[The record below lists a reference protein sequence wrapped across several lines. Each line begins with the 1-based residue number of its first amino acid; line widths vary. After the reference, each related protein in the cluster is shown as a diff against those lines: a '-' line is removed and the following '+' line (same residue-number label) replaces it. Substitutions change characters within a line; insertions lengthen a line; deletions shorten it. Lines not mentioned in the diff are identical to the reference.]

1 MGAPARPSRPLLRRR
16 GPVRRGGR
24 RGVRGDPPAR
34 DLVADATA
42 PLRARPEERGRLPR
56 PPQFR
61 PQRRQRRAAPGPGP
75 SIVSLRADL
84 GRRTRSRR
92 ARSDEARAHES
103 QPAPPAGRRQAAAP
117 GHPRCPAARVA
128 TQRRA
133 AHADDDS
140 PLGAGVGADDRSEHA
155 PFPRRLLPRQAGGT
169 MNRSEHRILTTHVG
183 SLPRPPALRDLL
195 VRQDRGEA
203 VDAVVLAREAEAAV
217 RHVVG
222 KQLEAGVDDGNDG
235 EQPRVGF
242 STYPARRMRGFGGA
256 SKRRMSRDIAEHP
269 DYMSRLARLRTGA
282 ARINDAPQAVAEV
295 AYTDLGEATA
305 ECELFQRCAGAASK
319 GFAEPFMTA
328 ASPGV
333 IATIML
339 DAFYGSHERYIRAL
353 AREMR
358 KEYELI
364 ASRGFVL
371 QLDCPDLAME
381 RVRFFQDEPLD
392 RFLEAV
398 ALHID
403 AINEAIAAIPPDRVR
418 LHLCWGN
425 YDGPHTHDVPLE
437 PLLPI
442 IYRAR
447 VGALS
452 LPLASPRH
460 QHELKAF
467 RRHPLPAGMLF
478 VPGVVD
484 STTNVVEHP
493 EVVAD
498 RIVAVAEAI
507 GDRTRVLAGVDCGF
521 GTFAGSQLVEESVVW
536 TKLRTLREGA
546 DLASKRLWG

>member
-1 MGAPARPSRPLLRRR
+1 
-16 GPVRRGGR
+16 VK
-24 RGVRGDPPAR
+24 
-34 DLVADATA
+34 
-42 PLRARPEERGRLPR
+42 
-56 PPQFR
+56 
-61 PQRRQRRAAPGPGP
+61 
-75 SIVSLRADL
+75 
-84 GRRTRSRR
+84 
-92 ARSDEARAHES
+92 
-103 QPAPPAGRRQAAAP
+103 
-117 GHPRCPAARVA
+117 
-128 TQRRA
+128 
-133 AHADDDS
+133 
-140 PLGAGVGADDRSEHA
+140 RSE
-155 PFPRRLLPRQAGGT
+155 Q
-169 MNRSEHRILTTHVG
+169 RILTTHVG
-183 SLPRPPALRDLL
+183 SLPRPSALRDLL

-203 VDAVVLAREAEAAV
+203 VDDAALAREAEAAV
-217 RHVVG
+217 RHVVRR
-222 KQLEAGVDDGNDG
+222 QLEAGIDVGNDG

-242 STYPARRMRGFGGA
+242 STYPATRMRGFGGA
-256 SKRRMSRDIAEHP
+256 STRRLSRDQIDHP
-269 DYMSRLARLRTGA
+269 DYAARLVRQRAGA
-282 ARINDAPQAVAEV
+282 ARISDAPQAVADV
-295 AYTDLGEATA
+295 AYTDLGPAAA
-305 ECELFQRCAGAASK
+305 ECELFQRAAAAERP
-319 GFAEPFMTA
+319 GFAEAFMTA

-339 DAFYGSHERYIRAL
+339 DAHYGSHERYVRAL

-364 ASRGFVL
+364 VSRGFVL

-381 RVRFFQDEPLD
+381 RARFFQDESLEG
-392 RFLEAV
+392 FLAAV

-403 AINEAIAAIPPDRVR
+403 AINEAVAAIPPDRIR

-467 RRHPLPAGMLF
+467 RRHPLPGEMLF
-478 VPGVVD
+478 LPGVVD

-498 RIVAVAEAI
+498 RITAAVEAV
-507 GDRTRVLAGVDCGF
+507 GDRTRVMAGVDCGF

-536 TKLRTLREGA
+536 AKLRTLREGA
-546 DLASKRLWG
+546 DLASTRLWS

>member
-1 MGAPARPSRPLLRRR
+1 MK
-16 GPVRRGGR
+16 
-24 RGVRGDPPAR
+24 
-34 DLVADATA
+34 
-42 PLRARPEERGRLPR
+42 
-56 PPQFR
+56 
-61 PQRRQRRAAPGPGP
+61 
-75 SIVSLRADL
+75 
-84 GRRTRSRR
+84 
-92 ARSDEARAHES
+92 
-103 QPAPPAGRRQAAAP
+103 
-117 GHPRCPAARVA
+117 
-128 TQRRA
+128 
-133 AHADDDS
+133 
-140 PLGAGVGADDRSEHA
+140 RSE
-155 PFPRRLLPRQAGGT
+155 Q
-169 MNRSEHRILTTHVG
+169 RILTTHVG
-183 SLPRPPALRDLL
+183 SLPRTTALRDLL
-195 VRQDRGEA
+195 VRQDRGEK
-203 VDAVVLAREAEAAV
+203 VDAATLARESETAV
-217 RHVVG
+217 RHVVD
-222 KQLEAGVDDGNDG
+222 KQLEAGIDVGNDG

-242 STYPARRMRGFGGA
+242 STYPAKRMRGFGGE

-269 DYMSRLARLRTGA
+269 DYLARLARMRAGS
-282 ARINDAPQAVAEV
+282 ARINDAPQAVADV

-305 ECELFQRCAGAASK
+305 ECDLFQRCVAGTK

-339 DAFYGSHERYIRAL
+339 DAHYGSHERYIKAL

-364 ASRGFVL
+364 VARGFVL

-381 RVRFFQDEPLD
+381 RARFFQDESLD
-392 RFLEAV
+392 GFLAAV

-403 AINEAIAAIPPDRVR
+403 AINEAIAAIPRERVR

-442 IYRAR
+442 IYRAK

-467 RRHPLPAGMLF
+467 RSHPLPDEMLF
-478 VPGVVD
+478 LPGVID
-484 STTNVVEHP
+484 STINVVEHP

-498 RIVAVAEAI
+498 RIAAAVAAV
-507 GDRTRVLAGVDCGF
+507 GDRTRVLASVDCGF
-521 GTFAGSQLVEESVVW
+521 GTFAGSTLVEESVVW

-546 DLASKRLWG
+546 DLASRRLWG

>member
-1 MGAPARPSRPLLRRR
+1 MK
-16 GPVRRGGR
+16 
-24 RGVRGDPPAR
+24 
-34 DLVADATA
+34 
-42 PLRARPEERGRLPR
+42 
-56 PPQFR
+56 
-61 PQRRQRRAAPGPGP
+61 
-75 SIVSLRADL
+75 
-84 GRRTRSRR
+84 
-92 ARSDEARAHES
+92 RSD
-103 QPAPPAGRRQAAAP
+103 Q
-117 GHPRCPAARVA
+117 
-128 TQRRA
+128 
-133 AHADDDS
+133 
-140 PLGAGVGADDRSEHA
+140 
-155 PFPRRLLPRQAGGT
+155 
-169 MNRSEHRILTTHVG
+169 RILTTHVG
-183 SLPRPPALRDLL
+183 SLPRTPALRDLL
-195 VRQDRGEA
+195 VRQDRGEK
-203 VDAVVLAREAEAAV
+203 VDAATLAREAEAAV
-217 RHVVG
+217 RHVVAR
-222 KQLEAGVDDGNDG
+222 QLEAGVDVGNDG

-242 STYPARRMRGFGGA
+242 STYPARRMRGFGGE

-269 DYMSRLARLRTGA
+269 DYMARLSRMRTGA
-282 ARINDAPQAVAEV
+282 ARINDAPQAIAEV

-305 ECELFQRCAGAASK
+305 ECDLFQRGTAGTK

-364 ASRGFVL
+364 VARGFVL

-381 RVRFFQDEPLD
+381 RARFFQDESLD
-392 RFLEAV
+392 GFLGAV

-467 RRHPLPAGMLF
+467 RSHPLPDTMLF
-478 VPGVVD
+478 LPGVID

-498 RIVAVAEAI
+498 RIAAAVAAI
-507 GDRTRVLAGVDCGF
+507 GDRTRILASVDCGF

-536 TKLRTLREGA
+536 AKLRTLRQGA

>member
-1 MGAPARPSRPLLRRR
+1 M
-16 GPVRRGGR
+16 
-24 RGVRGDPPAR
+24 
-34 DLVADATA
+34 
-42 PLRARPEERGRLPR
+42 E
-56 PPQFR
+56 
-61 PQRRQRRAAPGPGP
+61 
-75 SIVSLRADL
+75 
-84 GRRTRSRR
+84 
-92 ARSDEARAHES
+92 
-103 QPAPPAGRRQAAAP
+103 
-117 GHPRCPAARVA
+117 
-128 TQRRA
+128 
-133 AHADDDS
+133 
-140 PLGAGVGADDRSEHA
+140 
-155 PFPRRLLPRQAGGT
+155 
-169 MNRSEHRILTTHVG
+169 RSEHRILTTHVG

-195 VRQDRGEA
+195 VRQDRGES
-203 VDAVVLAREAEAAV
+203 VDGAALARESEAAV
-217 RHVVG
+217 RHVVRQ
-222 KQLEAGVDDGNDG
+222 QLQAGIDVGNDG

-242 STYPARRMRGFGGA
+242 STYPAKRMRGFGGE
-256 SKRRMSRDIAEHP
+256 SKRRLARDLAEHP
-269 DYMSRLARLRTGA
+269 DYAARLARQRAGG
-282 ARINDAPQAVAEV
+282 ARITDAPQAVAEV
-295 AYTDLGEATA
+295 AYTDLGEAEA
-305 ECELFQRCAGAASK
+305 ECELFRRFANAEPN
-319 GFAEPFMTA
+319 GFAEAFMTA

-339 DAFYGSHERYIRAL
+339 DAYYGSHERYVRAL

-364 ASRGFVL
+364 VARGFVL

-381 RVRFFQDEPLD
+381 RARFFQDDPLD
-392 RFLEAV
+392 RFLQAV
-398 ALHID
+398 ALHVD
-403 AINEAIAAIPPDRVR
+403 AINDAVAAIPPDRIR

-467 RRHPLPAGMLF
+467 RSYPLPEGMLF
-478 VPGVVD
+478 LPGVID

-498 RIVAVAEAI
+498 RITAAVAAV

-536 TKLRTLREGA
+536 TKLRVLRQGA
-546 DLASKRLWG
+546 DLATRRLWG